1 MRSLFDLPAH
11 PFFIH
16 LPLVLVPINAI
27 AAVVIACRRTWQR
40 RYAVSLAIAAFVAAV
55 GAVLAARS
63 GEELN
68 EELSSRIGPLAEEHQ
83 SLAETGVW
91 LALAFFVASLV
102 VVLVQRMTASE
113 TGERVAQGVMMTA
126 AALAIGAAVWIVRA
140 GHEGSRIVWD
150 GVIS

>member
-11 PFFIH
+11 PFFVH
-16 LPLVLVPINAI
+16 LPLVLVPFNA
-27 AAVVIACRRTWQR
+27 
-40 RYAVSLAIAAFVAAV
+40 VAAV
-55 GAVLAARS
+55 AMAFRRSWRIRGAPALAVAAFIAAAGAVMAARS

-68 EELSSRIGPLAEEHQ
+68 DVLSARIGPLAEEHQ

-91 LALAFFVASLV
+91 LSIVFFVATLAM
-102 VVLVQRMTASE
+102 VLLQRMSAANDREILLQGAMAVTAVL
-113 TGERVAQGVMMTA
+113 GVAAM
-126 AALAIGAAVWIVRA
+126 VWIVRA

>member
-16 LPLVLVPINAI
+16 LPLVLVPVN
-27 AAVVIACRRTWQR
+27 AVVAVALAGRRTWRAQASTAL
-40 RYAVSLAIAAFVAAV
+40 AVAAFIGAL

-68 EELSSRIGPLAEEHQ
+68 EVLSSRIGPLAEEHQ
-83 SLAETGVW
+83 QLAETAVW
-91 LALAFFVASLV
+91 FTIAFFAAALGVA
-102 VVLVQRMTASE
+102 VLQRMTRYADRE
-113 TGERVAQGVMMTA
+113 VVLQGAMAFTA
-126 AALAIGAAVWIVRA
+126 VIGVLATTWIIRA

-150 GVIS
+150 GVLQ

>member
-16 LPLVLVPINAI
+16 LPLVLVPFNAV
-27 AAVVIACRRTWQR
+27 AAIVL
-40 RYAVSLAIAAFVAAV
+40 AVRPSWRVRGVPVLAASAFVAAG

-63 GEELN
+63 GDELN
-68 EELSSRIGPLAEEHQ
+68 QVLAPQIGDLAEKHQ
-83 SLAETGVW
+83 SLGETAVW
-91 LALAFFVASLV
+91 LSIGFLVATIGVALL
-102 VVLVQRMTASE
+102 QRMWSSVDREGVLRGAMAATAVI
-113 TGERVAQGVMMTA
+113 GVAAM
-126 AALAIGAAVWIVRA
+126 VWIIRT

>member
-16 LPLVLVPINAI
+16 LPLVLVPFNAI
-27 AAVVIACRRTWQR
+27 AAVAIACRRRWQR
-40 RYAVSLAIAAFVAAV
+40 RFSVALSIAAFVAAA
-55 GAVLAARS
+55 GAVMAARS

-68 EELSSRIGPLAEEHQ
+68 EDLSSRIGPLAEEHQ
-83 SLAETGVW
+83 ALAETAVW
-91 LALAFFVASLV
+91 LALAYFVATIGL
-102 VVLVQRMTASE
+102 VLVQRVAALESNE
-113 TGERVAQGVMMTA
+113 AIAQGVMMIA
-126 AALAIGAAVWIVRA
+126 VALAIGAAVWMIRA